1 MTSGKLLSLVPAAY
15 NGVSRTNDC
24 AMKITQMTGRMLG
37 VEYTCRRLKTTLLC
51 KNRRERPRHM
61 WSADATLTP
70 PAHGGERVNY

>member
-37 VEYTCRRLKTTLLC
+37 VEYTCRGLETLYC
-51 KNRRERPRHM
+51 VREGE
-61 WSADATLTP
+61 SD
-70 PAHGGERVNY
+70 HGHVKR